1 MKINFLYIS
10 IVVLLLSCNEI
21 VPRRPVSSPKISA
34 LDKTVLLN
42 KRLFAEELILME
54 KFMQSDSL
62 YTYINSQKGFW
73 YAYVNEKKDSRFPL
87 KGDEVFFE
95 QEIIALNGT
104 IIYAKKDLGLRK
116 YVVDRE
122 HAIKG
127 IKEGIKIMREGEEIK
142 FLFSSF
148 VAFRMNGDASHSIGS
163 NEPFVNYI
171 KLVKINN

>member
-1 MKINFLYIS
+1 MKINF

-54 KFMQSDSL
+54 KYMQSDSL

-122 HAIKG
+122 HAIK
-127 IKEGIKIMREGEEIK
+127 